1 VEIMNESY
9 RRSLVLIGLL
19 VLAGL
24 WGCDNSDDFNFSDAD
39 IQAEVEAAAEIAAMS
54 GPTAEAAS
62 ELILAMMGQ
71 VNGVVA
77 PFSTGTLP
85 THTTEFDLG
94 NGITGICVT
103 DGNGLYTLDFGG
115 SIEVEGAVTTLEGRL
130 VVTPSVDQPATGSRY
145 QIDFSTTAIGPH
157 GTASWS
163 SVGTVTLDEIGEVVD
178 FDFTISH
185 TVSTGAVTV
194 AATAVVSPTSFEL
207 VVNGPLGGTVRFALD
222 RETMT
227 GTISLNRREVAT
239 VAIID
244 GCAVVN
250 FLNDAIQDGT
260 LCPQV

>member
-1 VEIMNESY
+1 MNPFY
-9 RRSLVLIGLL
+9 RRFLVLIGLL
-19 VLAGL
+19 ALAGL

-39 IQAEVEAAAEIAAMS
+39 IQGEVEAAAE
-54 GPTAEAAS
+54 T
-62 ELILAMMGQ
+62 
-71 VNGVVA
+71 VA

-103 DGNGLYTLDFGG
+103 DGTGVYTLDFGG
-115 SIEVEGAVTTLEGRL
+115 AIEIEGAVTTLEGRL
-130 VVTPSVDQPATGSRY
+130 VVSPSVNQPATGSRY
-145 QIDFSTTAIGPH
+145 QIDFGATAVGPH

-163 SVGTVTLDEIGEVVD
+163 SVGTVTLDEVGEVVD
-178 FDFTISH
+178 FELTISH

-194 AATAVVSPTSFEL
+194 TATVAISSTSFEL
-207 VVNGPLGGTVRFALD
+207 VVTGPLGGTVRFTLD

-239 VAIID
+239 VAIVE
-244 GCAVVN
+244 GCAVID